1 MRDSLLVFLAPSSQA
16 IQFAIKTLLGGGLAL
31 WCALRF
37 GLEQPQWALMT
48 AFIVAQPLSG
58 MVVQKGLA
66 RLLGT
71 LVGTFMAVVMMGL
84 FAQAPL
90 LFVPAFAL
98 WLGLCTAS
106 STMLRSAW
114 SYSFVLAGYTVAII
128 ALPAVGKPQVI
139 FDEAIARCTEIC
151 LGIICATLSSALLW
165 PQRVERQLVRQARD
179 AWQAGVTA
187 ARQALTGET
196 QTRQGLLEV
205 LARIVAVDAQREHAW
220 FEGARGRQRAVALR
234 VLSRDLLGMLRL
246 ARGVARQWRQLSSA
260 ETQDV
265 APWLQE
271 VGERLQQEHPEGLQV
286 LVEQLRQAG
295 QEHTL
300 SSAQQLCLDRLMVLL
315 IRIEDATRA
324 LRAVEEGRAPAD
336 APRALSWHY
345 DWQSALVYGARSAL
359 TFLVLAA
366 FWLATGWPHA
376 TSALLLACVVCSLFA
391 RLEAAPQIGMMFLRG
406 IFFALPVAFFVGQI
420 LMPQIDGFVML
431 CLVLGVPLFVGVLGM
446 ARPATAAT
454 STSFCLHFIVLCL
467 PAPGVGYNVE
477 FFLNEV
483 PGMLIGVGCAVMA
496 FKLVVLRD
504 PVWHG
509 RRLMQAILDD
519 LGRLTRRDPGRAEN
533 WFGGRMADR
542 LIQLARHYPARP
554 DRTRNRWDDGVAG
567 LDLGDELLHLRKC
580 LANADEALQQAQQ
593 RFLRHLEEALARGPA
608 PAHERLLDEPV
619 AELLKVLRSCSQSV
633 DRRLAQAALLQLHN
647 GWRQWCDL
655 KGEAHGFA

>member
-165 PQRVERQLVRQARD
+165 PQRVVRQLVRQARD

-246 ARGVARQWRQLSSA
+246 AR
-260 ETQDV
+260 D
-265 APWLQE
+265 
-271 VGERLQQEHPEGLQV
+271 
-286 LVEQLRQAG
+286 AG
-295 QEHTL
+295 RRT
-300 SSAQQLCLDRLMVLL
+300 
-315 IRIEDATRA
+315 
-324 LRAVEEGRAPAD
+324 
-336 APRALSWHY
+336 
-345 DWQSALVYGARSAL
+345 
-359 TFLVLAA
+359 LAA
-366 FWLATGWPHA
+366 
-376 TSALLLACVVCSLFA
+376 
-391 RLEAAPQIGMMFLRG
+391 
-406 IFFALPVAFFVGQI
+406 
-420 LMPQIDGFVML
+420 
-431 CLVLGVPLFVGVLGM
+431 
-446 ARPATAAT
+446 
-454 STSFCLHFIVLCL
+454 
-467 PAPGVGYNVE
+467 
-477 FFLNEV
+477 
-483 PGMLIGVGCAVMA
+483 
-496 FKLVVLRD
+496 
-504 PVWHG
+504 
-509 RRLMQAILDD
+509 
-519 LGRLTRRDPGRAEN
+519 
-533 WFGGRMADR
+533 
-542 LIQLARHYPARP
+542 
-554 DRTRNRWDDGVAG
+554 
-567 LDLGDELLHLRKC
+567 
-580 LANADEALQQAQQ
+580 
-593 RFLRHLEEALARGPA
+593 
-608 PAHERLLDEPV
+608 
-619 AELLKVLRSCSQSV
+619 
-633 DRRLAQAALLQLHN
+633 
-647 GWRQWCDL
+647 
-655 KGEAHGFA
+655 KG